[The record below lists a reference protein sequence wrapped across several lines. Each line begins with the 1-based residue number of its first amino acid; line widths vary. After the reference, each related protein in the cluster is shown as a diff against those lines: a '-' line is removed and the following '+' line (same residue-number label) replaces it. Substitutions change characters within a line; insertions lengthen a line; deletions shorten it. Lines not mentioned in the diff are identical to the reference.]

1 MELSNNSEQNTLEDI
16 NSSINKV
23 TDESLAST
31 ERMLKLFQETTDSGS
46 KTLVNLDEQ
55 REKLGGIGNDLSSIK
70 ANMKTAEK
78 HIKTIERIKNSCFC
92 GLFPKFWK
100 ETKEDLTRSK
110 NKTKGTKKKVNKQ
123 DQNDFEFQR
132 ITNCAKEDQMA
143 KNMEVV
149 FGEIRTIKNMAID
162 IGNEVDRSNIIINDL
177 TQKTEENK
185 DR

>member
-1 MELSNNSEQNTLEDI
+1 
-16 NSSINKV
+16 
-23 TDESLAST
+23 
-31 ERMLKLFQETTDSGS
+31 
-46 KTLVNLDEQ
+46 
-55 REKLGGIGNDLSSIK
+55 
-70 ANMKTAEK
+70 MKTAEK

-100 ETKEDLTRSK
+100 KSKTFKGNPAVWKETTAEDLTRSK
-110 NKTKGTKKKVNKQ
+110 NKTKGTKKKVNNE

-143 KNMEVV
+143 ANMEVV

-162 IGNEVDRSNIIINDL
+162 IGNEVDRSNIIINDM

-185 DR
+185 DRIDFNNKKMKKL